1 MKVTST
7 AIVNGLI
14 QDEYGKFGQ
23 NFIDDMPSYSMP
35 FQIKDAPKGT
45 VSYAVILDDKDSVP
59 VCGFVWV
66 HWLVANLKKETVVAN
81 ESVSDTADFVQGNN
95 SWNEPLYGGMAPPD
109 KDHVY
114 DLTVYALDR
123 ELSLQNGFSLEQ
135 LQKEMKGHIL
145 EKYCLQG
152 KYRAF

>member
-35 FQIKDAPKGT
+35 FQIVDAPKGT

-81 ESVSDTADFVQGNN
+81 ESVSDTVDFVQGNN

-114 DLTVYALDR
+114 DLTVYALDK
-123 ELSLQNGFSLEQ
+123 ELSLQNGFSLTELESQ
-135 LQKEMKGHIL
+135 MDGHIL
-145 EKYCLQG
+145 ASYCLQG

>member
-14 QDEYGKFGQ
+14 QDEYGKFGT
-23 NFIDDMPSYSMP
+23 NFVGDMPSYSMP
-35 FQIKDAPKGT
+35 FQIVDAPKGT

-66 HWLVANLKKETVVAN
+66 HWLVANLKKDELVAGASSN
-81 ESVSDTADFVQGNN
+81 INAEFIQGSN
-95 SWNEPLYGGMAPPD
+95 SWNLPLYGGMAPPD
-109 KDHVY
+109 RDHVY
-114 DLTVYALDR
+114 DLTVYALDK
-123 ELSLQNGFSLEQ
+123 ELTLEKGFSLEQ